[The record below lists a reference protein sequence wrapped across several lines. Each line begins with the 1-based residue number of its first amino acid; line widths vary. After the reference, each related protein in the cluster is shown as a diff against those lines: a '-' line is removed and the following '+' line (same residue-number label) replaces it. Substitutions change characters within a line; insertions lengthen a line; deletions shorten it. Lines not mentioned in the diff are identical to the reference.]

1 MKLETSNFLMSL
13 MTINAKKSVG
23 ASVALILLGIL
34 VLLTGEKSLLVV
46 VPAAVLVWFGVAP
59 KLRNTRN

>member
-1 MKLETSNFLMSL
+1 MSA
-13 MTINAKKSVG
+13 NAKTSMW
-23 ASVALILLGIL
+23 AAAALIALGVLL
-34 VLLTGEKSLLVV
+34 LLTGEKSLLVV

>member
-1 MKLETSNFLMSL
+1 

-46 VPAAVLVWFGVAP
+46 IPAAVLVWFGVAP